1 MRALSILLVALLAL
15 IQYPLWLGKGSWL
28 RVWELDRQ
36 LSIQR
41 QANHKHELRNSAL
54 ESDVRDLKLGFV
66 AIEEIARYELGMVRS
81 DEIFVQFNTPR
92 LDNPVPSKPREG
104 LGSLTPNGVTMAESA
119 TALHR

>member
-92 LDNPVPSKPREG
+92 LGNPVPSKPREG